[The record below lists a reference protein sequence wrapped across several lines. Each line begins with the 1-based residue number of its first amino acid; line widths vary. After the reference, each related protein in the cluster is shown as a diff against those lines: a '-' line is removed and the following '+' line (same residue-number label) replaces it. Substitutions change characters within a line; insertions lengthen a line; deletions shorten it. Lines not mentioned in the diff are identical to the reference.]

1 MWLAGLR
8 DNARTGTP
16 IKRMLLGA
24 ALVVVALMSVF
35 VPAGAQ
41 EGGESVTSTL
51 TSRDDT
57 NERVPAAGVTVV
69 ILDATGAE
77 VTTTTT
83 DDEGTFL
90 VPLPGPGDYT
100 VEIDPATL
108 PDGISLRDPTKTS
121 VTVTIGPGQAGRVI
135 FSLQVG
141 DAAIASGG
149 VSLRQVLQLTVEGI
163 KLGLFLGMASIGL
176 SLIFGT
182 TGLTNFAHSEM
193 ITGGMLV
200 AYFFNFYGLA
210 GVFGFMA
217 GWPAPFGG
225 GVNLI
230 FAALIAVVLGGA
242 WGWALDAWVFAPLRR
257 RGTSLIAQ
265 LLVTIGLAMAF
276 RFFFLFI
283 FDGRQRF
290 FADFTAQTA
299 IKIGVVDITPKDLV
313 SGGISIFV
321 LVMVGILIS
330 RTRTGKAMRAVA
342 DNRDLAESSGIDVQ
356 RIIRT
361 VWVVGSALAS
371 LGGVFIGLSEQ
382 VSYLTGFRILLLI
395 FAAVV
400 LGGLG
405 TAYGAFVGA
414 LMVGIG
420 VQVST
425 IFIPIELK
433 NVGALARLIIVLVIR
448 PQGILGRAER
458 VG

>member
-1 MWLAGLR
+1 MARQNGRLAWAAAAIAIVAVLF
-8 DNARTGTP
+8 
-16 IKRMLLGA
+16 LG
-24 ALVVVALMSVF
+24 SS
-35 VPAGAQ
+35 PASAQ
-41 EGGESVTSTL
+41 SEGESITSTL
-51 TSRDDT
+51 SYRDDA
-57 NERVPAAGVTVV
+57 NERVPVAGVTISVFNDSGTL
-69 ILDATGAE
+69 IETTATDE
-77 VTTTTT
+77 
-83 DDEGTFL
+83 EGTFL
-90 VPLPGPGDYT
+90 VSVPGAGNYT
-100 VEIDPATL
+100 VEVDPATL
-108 PDGISLRDPTKTS
+108 PEGIGLRDPESTS
-121 VTVTIGPGQAGRVI
+121 VSVSVLAGQTGRVI
-135 FSLQVG
+135 FALQSGESAGAG
-141 DAAIASGG
+141 DG
-149 VSLRQVLQLTVEGI
+149 VSLRQVLQLSVEGI

-193 ITGGMLV
+193 VTAGMLV
-200 AYFFNFYGLA
+200 AYLFNFYGLA

-217 GWPAPFGG
+217 SWPAPFGG

-230 FAALIAVVLGGA
+230 FAAAIAVVLGGA
-242 WGWALDAWVFAPLRR
+242 WGWALDAWVFGPLRR

-265 LLVTIGLAMAF
+265 LLVTIGISMAF
-276 RFFFLFI
+276 RFFFLFV

-290 FADFTAQTA
+290 FADYTAQTA
-299 IKIGVVDITPKDLV
+299 VSIGVVDITPKDITTGL
-313 SGGISIFV
+313 ISIVV
-321 LVMVGILIS
+321 LSMVGILIL

-361 VWVVGSALAS
+361 VWVAGSALAA

-395 FAAVV
+395 FASVV

-414 LMVGIG
+414 LLVGIG

-433 NVGALARLIIVLVIR
+433 NVGALALLIIVLVVR
-448 PQGILGRAER
+448 PQGILGKAER

>member
-1 MWLAGLR
+1 MVVR
-8 DNARTGTP
+8 DASGADVGT
-16 IKRMLLGA
+16 A
-24 ALVVVALMSVF
+24 
-35 VPAGAQ
+35 
-41 EGGESVTSTL
+41 TS
-51 TSRDDT
+51 
-57 NERVPAAGVTVV
+57 
-69 ILDATGAE
+69 AE
-77 VTTTTT
+77 
-83 DDEGTFL
+83 DGSFL
-90 VPLPGPGDYT
+90 VPLPGPGDYS
-100 VEIDPATL
+100 VELDPATL
-108 PDGISLRDPTKTS
+108 PEGIGLRDAASAS
-121 VTVTIGPGQAGRVI
+121 VTVTIGAGQTGRVI
-135 FSLQVG
+135 FSVQEGEAVVV
-141 DAAIASGG
+141 DDG
-149 VSLRQVLQLTVEGI
+149 VTLRKVLQLTVEGI

-193 ITGGMLV
+193 VTAGMLV
-200 AYFFNFYGLA
+200 AYLFNFYGLA

-217 GWPAPFGG
+217 GWPAPFGD

-230 FAALIAVVLGGA
+230 IAAIIATVLGGA

-265 LLVTIGLAMAF
+265 LLVTIGLSMGF
-276 RFFFLFI
+276 RYLFLFV

-290 FADFTAQTA
+290 FADYTSQTA
-299 IKIGVVDITPKDLV
+299 LKIGVVDITPKDLTT
-313 SGGISIFV
+313 GLISIGV
-321 LVMVGILIS
+321 LTMVGILIV

-361 VWVVGSALAS
+361 VWVVGGALAA

-395 FAAVV
+395 FASVV

-414 LMVGIG
+414 LLVGIG

-433 NVGALARLIIVLVIR
+433 NVGALAMLIIVLVIR
-448 PQGILGRAER
+448 PQGILGRSER